1 MMADETAEVRSLL
14 MRHRL
19 SIVRDL
25 VGTGLLQVLLKGGVL
40 TVAQEEQLNAEDSL
54 EVRCERLI
62 ELIAGGGFEQFKQF
76 CYAIESECS
85 QLISDLI
92 NDKLSQVDDGD
103 GESQRRK
110 HYDHHPADN
119 GRGDDDAANI
129 TSATVA
135 ATEAIA
141 VADAGAHSYAAITQ
155 APTIT
160 DDDILGVTHD
170 DSSLKNGRDT
180 IDSNRSRRS
189 TSYCGTSTPT
199 PSTVPI
205 NNTVA
210 SSRRSSLISAASGN
224 HGPSSLYS
232 HTAGHQQQQQPP
244 PIPQLPSKISSSANH
259 PSLLLV
265 ASGDSKFA
273 VSNNN
278 FNNSTVS
285 NGSSGTSS
293 NHNNH
298 NNQSATDGRDANTS
312 GASTGRQL
320 VLPPSTKRLQKSES
334 AAYSYFNPKR
344 FSSPPFGD
352 LLGGTT
358 DRRLNLKNKTAS
370 LFRSKSKK
378 EQRTYGHRSM
388 NETIE
393 VLADQVVED
402 EKVMERTSWDYNTVT
417 LSRVQGYG
425 FGIAVSGGRDNP
437 HFANGDPSIAVSDVL
452 KNGPA
457 EGQLQVN
464 DRITSVNGISLEN
477 VEYATAVQVL
487 RDSGNTVTLMVK
499 RRVPNH
505 SLLQPL
511 PANLLMPGSS
521 GPIGGGGAGGNGGP
535 GGPGGGGGMGQPG
548 QPGAGVSM
556 PPPHA
561 THHHHQHQLSSHS
574 STGLGLAANNGSQQQ
589 IKVIVAKANKKDD
602 FGIVLGC
609 RLFIREISSKTKDQL
624 AANGY
629 SLQEGDVVT
638 RIHNTNCND
647 SMSLKEAKKIIDG
660 CKERLTLAVVREGG
674 AGVGAGAVA
683 ATGGGYGTAGGAGT
697 GTGYSHAAQV
707 SNCSNMDDSYL
718 NGGGSYSGQN
728 LYVQPP
734 TRPSAMSTLLADD
747 KSNLTPRGR
756 SRGPL
761 TDISLQQLDRP
772 STPPGTS
779 SRTAAGGGDGSL
791 PVGHSRSR
799 SVVDEP
805 PRPPPPRGE
814 DFYATRRQ
822 MLDEQQKPPSG
833 EPRYITFQKEG
844 SVGIRLTGGNEVG
857 IFVTAVQQN
866 SPASAQGLVP
876 GDKLLKVN
884 DMDMNGVTREEAVL
898 FLLSLQDRIDL
909 IVQYCREEFDSITA
923 QQRGDSFHIK
933 THFHCDNPS
942 KGELSF
948 KAGDVFRVIDTLYNG
963 VVGAWQVLRIGRGHQ
978 ELQRGVI
985 PNKAR
990 AEELA
995 TVQFNASKKE
1005 LNASESRVSFFRR
1018 RRSTHRRSKSLSREN
1033 WDDVVFSDAISK
1045 FPAYERVVLR
1055 HPGFVRPVVIFGPVA
1070 DIARERLMKDF
1081 PDKYTAPLQD
1091 DDKGSSKCGGIVRLS
1106 NIRDIMDR
1114 GKHALLDVTPNAVDR
1129 LNYAQFYPIVLFLKA
1144 ESKHTIKQM
1153 RQGLPKSAH
1162 KSSKKLFEQC
1172 QKLERVWSHVFSTT
1186 INLNDPDT
1194 WYRKLRDSI
1203 DQQQSGAVWMSE
1215 TKPVESL
1222 SDDFLFPM
1230 TTSRLSYASSP
1241 ESDLELSPGP
1251 SASLS
1256 LGNLPQLVKSSSDPS
1271 IATNQDNLDR
1281 DRELGDG
1288 MPPPY
1293 TNPYEHA
1300 AHPRRMTVDNKYG
1313 FSANSNA
1320 GTSGGIGPTSEDAIY
1335 GTSTARPAP
1344 PIQGAGSNG
1353 THFGAVPDLPPRI
1366 DRASKP
1372 PASGPGGAPGAP
1384 TSTPG
1389 SSLPSRNSSSGGTL
1403 GRSAQERLFGSK
1415 QPSTDAL
1422 HDPSSS
1428 AAVHD
1433 EYSSRSQL
1441 LGLGHGPDPKRSVM
1455 PMLNGAGGVGAG
1467 PTGGGAS
1474 SLERNPN
1481 TSLDRSRSGV
1491 SGAGTATGGGHQPSV
1506 PPPQT
1511 GSSSNN
1517 NTPSKANGSSYDS
1530 VSSYDSYNAT
1540 TQQLAAQNMSNRN
1553 GVHPMQASQPG
1564 MSEYGVRNPA
1574 MSNAAGQDMLLTTAA
1589 RGNYNGMHDPL
1600 AARNSGDRTG
1610 GGMNM
1615 AQRPTNLVLDSPR
1628 KHMIETKTDYGKYSR
1643 NNSASQ
1649 ADYSKPNKGPSM
1661 IGSPGPAVGPGAGP
1675 GGVGNGGP
1683 FKPVPPPKPKN
1694 YRPPIGGGG
1703 VGSNGSAM
1711 HHSGQWDNGEPISPR
1726 SPDGFYYPP
1735 MPSSHYHHQGG
1746 MAHNVPSSPNQP
1758 PMHPMYGAYG
1768 GANGAPGGNGGGG
1781 GQAMYNGNHANGSH
1795 SYMGNGG
1802 IRDMAMGTSNGY
1814 NTNGNAQYPYGNTYM
1829 QRGNGAGTHG
1839 IGNMPALHPSD
1850 RHALDLAGSRE
1861 QRGSAFEL
1869 YRKPQLGTVVGHHHN
1884 IRGDVEPMMSI
1895 HEFNQHQQHLMH
1907 QQRMRHLQQQ
1917 PLPPIPPP
1925 PAPSVGAWDGRDPSL
1940 PPALPAKPP
1949 KKNIL
1954 KSPLK
1959 AIRNAFIKSTRP
1971 LRRQVSLVESQEK
1984 KSLRPILK
1992 RQHSLMEPRTGRMR
2006 MPDPQYDQR
2015 AYYAQQQQQQQQL
2028 YYNDPRYPAYHQESY
2043 SPRSGYQRHEAYY
2056 PKDGNS
2062 TYQNL
2067 EMESIY
2073 GSGAVGGPSSSSAS
2087 FYDHQH
2093 DRGYGYHQQQQH
2105 QQQQQQQQDLEEN
2118 LYANRAL
2125 IELERGRGQLG
2136 PGAAVSTLGRRI
2148 VRRHSM
2154 ADRSAP
2160 SPSFGHLNRRR
2171 MGSERGQQ
2179 HAPAGAAPHHA
2190 PGTGRY
2196 GPGAIAGPGGTGSNS
2211 ICNTS
2216 LGTALDES
2224 IYQSKSGSFLYNEA
2238 ASRAEHASRARAY
2251 DDQVYQSRREMHRD
2265 HLYQSKKQ
2273 MQDRIQQSRL
2283 EQQQQQQQQHGSPG
2297 ASGHSRGSSSTATT
2311 SGVISGSER
2320 FARKELATSGG
2331 GGSCSSSSS
2340 PNSPSSSSGKSSNS
2354 ASRNGEL
2361 RERRSQMRDQIHQSR
2376 KEAMESMAEPV
2387 YAARGRELKHE
2398 PIYESKNELDSVVS
2412 DGRAAAAAT
2421 EEVPLDAL
2429 NRLQIAE
2436 PPEDRPR
2443 PAPRTAAPL
2452 AAEEDDDD
2460 DVEEEQ
2466 KPESDKGKD
2475 EQEENRGEGEQLSD
2489 RTLSSSHNETT
2500 ILEKLPIGSPRTTG
2514 SASGSS
2520 IPEHQG
2526 TPRSSRATHISNFL
2540 KRTAPPVMPPPPPPP
2555 TTTLTSSTEAALSP
2569 SQVYASRTSIE
2580 TQYTATTTS
2589 QMSLPIGPPN
2599 ATSTPFASEMSL
2611 GLPPPRQPIT
2621 RRAIFDAT
2629 GGNLCDPIWNVSL
2642 HIPPGAIAP
2651 GVQQEIY
2658 FTVTDPRL
2666 SETVGGPPL
2675 DMENG
2680 ETMLSPLVMCGPQ
2693 GTEFLQPVTLNI
2705 PHCAGRTAS
2714 LGLSLKA
2721 TDSEKNL
2728 RTDWE
2733 DIDLP
2738 SNTAAHTVS
2747 VKVDHF

>member
-1 MMADETAEVRSLL
+1 MADETGEVRSLL

-25 VGTGLLQVLLKGGVL
+25 IGTSLLQVLLKAGVL
-40 TVAQEEQLNAEDSL
+40 TPAQEEQLTGEPSL
-54 EVRCERLI
+54 DARCDQLI
-62 ELIAGGGFEQFKQF
+62 ELIARDGFEKFKQF

-92 NDKLSQVDDGD
+92 NDKLSQVEDDDDDGV
-103 GESQRRK
+103 
-110 HYDHHPADN
+110 
-119 GRGDDDAANI
+119 ANI
-129 TSATVA
+129 AGSTGPSSSDPA
-135 ATEAIA
+135 AIVQLPAEGAPFAVPEAMDIA
-141 VADAGAHSYAAITQ
+141 V
-155 APTIT
+155 P
-160 DDDILGVTHD
+160 GVTHD

-199 PSTVPI
+199 PTTVPI
-205 NNTVA
+205 SNTV
-210 SSRRSSLISAASGN
+210 SSRRSSLISATASSASN
-224 HGPSSLYS
+224 
-232 HTAGHQQQQQPP
+232 QQQQPP
-244 PIPQLPSKISSSANH
+244 PIPQLPSKTA
-259 PSLLLV
+259 V
-265 ASGDSKFA
+265 AGTATHIDLAGCESKFA

-278 FNNSTVS
+278 FNNSSVS
-285 NGSSGTSS
+285 NGSNSS
-293 NHNNH
+293 NN
-298 NNQSATDGRDANTS
+298 NNQSNNHRTSNGDSSATANGVPDAS
-312 GASTGRQL
+312 VLRSIRQAL
-320 VLPPSTKRLQKSES
+320 GQGHLPPSNKRLQKSES

-344 FSSPPFGD
+344 FSSPPFGEMAGG
-352 LLGGTT
+352 GGTT

-378 EQRTYGHRSM
+378 EQRTYHRSV

-402 EKVMERTSWDYNTVT
+402 EKVLERTSWDYSTVT
-417 LSRVQGYG
+417 LSRVTGYG

-464 DRITSVNGISLEN
+464 DRIISVNGVSLEN

-505 SLLQPL
+505 SLMHPL
-511 PANLLMPGSS
+511 PGANMHGMTA
-521 GPIGGGGAGGNGGP
+521 GPGGP
-535 GGPGGGGGMGQPG
+535 VGLSGGPAGPGGGGGGGAMGG
-548 QPGAGVSM
+548 LSTSVVGMNS
-556 PPPHA
+556 
-561 THHHHQHQLSSHS
+561 HQHQHSIS
-574 STGLGLAANNGSQQQ
+574 STGLGLGANNGSQQQ
-589 IKVIVAKANKKDD
+589 IKVIVTKANKKDD

-629 SLQEGDVVT
+629 SLQEGDLVT

-660 CKERLTLAVVREGG
+660 CKERLTLAVLREPNGISGSYGGG
-674 AGVGAGAVA
+674 AAG
-683 ATGGGYGTAGGAGT
+683 GTASGMQSPV
-697 GTGYSHAAQV
+697 YSHTAQV
-707 SNCSNMDDSYL
+707 SNCSNMDENYL
-718 NGGGSYSGQN
+718 NGTGGGSYSGQN

-779 SRTAAGGGDGSL
+779 SRTADGGA
-791 PVGHSRSR
+791 GHSRSR

-822 MLDEQQKPPSG
+822 LMDEKPPTA

-866 SPASAQGLVP
+866 SPASVQGLVT
-876 GDKLLKVN
+876 GDKILKVN

-909 IVQYCREEFDSITA
+909 IVQYCKEEFDTITA

-933 THFHCDNPS
+933 THFHCDAPT

-1129 LNYAQFYPIVLFLKA
+1129 LNYAQFYPIVIFLKA
-1144 ESKHTIKQM
+1144 DTKHTIKQM

-1300 AHPRRMTVDNKYG
+1300 PHARRMTVDNKYG
-1313 FSANSNA
+1313 FSSSKN
-1320 GTSGGIGPTSEDAIY
+1320 GGGAPAMNPDDAIY
-1335 GTSTARPAP
+1335 GSSTARAAP
-1344 PIQGAGSNG
+1344 PLQGSANG
-1353 THFGAVPDLPPRI
+1353 PHFGAVPDLPPRI

-1372 PASGPGGAPGAP
+1372 PNGPGAP
-1384 TSTPG
+1384 STSG

-1403 GRSAQERLFGSK
+1403 GRSAQERLFGNGK
-1415 QPSTDAL
+1415 QSAGDAL
-1422 HDPSSS
+1422 HDPSS
-1428 AAVHD
+1428 AHD

-1441 LGLGHGPDPKRSVM
+1441 LGHGGPDKRPALP
-1455 PMLNGAGGVGAG
+1455 PMVN
-1467 PTGGGAS
+1467 GGGGPMAGTPGTGS
-1474 SLERNPN
+1474 AN
-1481 TSLDRSRSGV
+1481 TSLDRSG
-1491 SGAGTATGGGHQPSV
+1491 GGGHHHPAS
-1506 PPPQT
+1506 
-1511 GSSSNN
+1511 GSNPNTSSG
-1517 NTPSKANGSSYDS
+1517 KANGSYDS
-1530 VSSYDSYNAT
+1530 VSSYDSYNT
-1540 TQQLAAQNMSNRN
+1540 SSQLTAQNMSNRN
-1553 GVHPMQASQPG
+1553 GAHPMGGNASG
-1564 MSEYGVRNPA
+1564 DYGRNPSMNSTA
-1574 MSNAAGQDMLLTTAA
+1574 SDMLLTTAA
-1589 RGNYNGMHDPL
+1589 RSNYNGTGGAHEAL
-1600 AARNSGDRTG
+1600 TQRNSGDRSG
-1610 GGMNM
+1610 PGMNM
-1615 AQRPTNLVLDSPR
+1615 PQRPTNLVLDSPR
-1628 KHMIETKTDYGKYSR
+1628 KHLIETKTDYGKYSR

-1661 IGSPGPAVGPGAGP
+1661 IGSPGQPP
-1675 GGVGNGGP
+1675 GGGGGAMGANMGNGAP

-1694 YRPPIGGGG
+1694 YRPPVGGAGT
-1703 VGSNGSAM
+1703 NGSGM
-1711 HHSGQWDNGEPISPR
+1711 HHAGQWDNGEPISPR

-1735 MPSSHYHHQGG
+1735 MASSHYHQG
-1746 MAHNVPSSPNQP
+1746 MAHNVPSSPNNGGSGHGP
-1758 PMHPMYGAYG
+1758 AMHPYNPYTVGS
-1768 GANGAPGGNGGGG
+1768 GANGGNG
-1781 GQAMYNGNHANGSH
+1781 APMYNGNGNGSH
-1795 SYMGNGG
+1795 SYMSNGG
-1802 IRDMAMGTSNGY
+1802 VRDVGTMGASNGY
-1814 NTNGNAQYPYGNTYM
+1814 NSGNAQYPYGNTYM
-1829 QRGNGAGTHG
+1829 HRGNGTGTHG
-1839 IGNMPALHPSD
+1839 IGNMPAIHPTD

-1869 YRKPQLGTVVGHHHN
+1869 YRKPQLGTMVGHHHN
-1884 IRGDVEPMMSI
+1884 IRDMEPMMSI

-1907 QQRMRHLQQQ
+1907 QERMRQLQQQ
-1917 PLPPIPPP
+1917 PLPPIPGPP
-1925 PAPSVGAWDGRDPSL
+1925 PRGIPYPGHDPSL
-1940 PPALPAKPP
+1940 PPELPAKPP

-1959 AIRNAFIKSTRP
+1959 AIKNAFIKSTRP
-1971 LRRQVSLVESQEK
+1971 LRRQVSLAGDADK

-1992 RQHSLMEPRTGRMR
+1992 RQHSMMEPRSARMR
-2006 MPDPQYDQR
+2006 LADQQQQQLQQMYDQR
-2015 AYYAQQQQQQQQL
+2015 AMYAQELQQQQQQA
-2028 YYNDPRYPAYHQESY
+2028 YYNDPRYSSSYQGPY
-2043 SPRSGYQRHEAYY
+2043 SPQPVRGFQRHEAYY

-2067 EMESIY
+2067 ELESMY
-2073 GSGAVGGPSSSSAS
+2073 GHSQGRAY
-2087 FYDHQH
+2087 YD
-2093 DRGYGYHQQQQH
+2093 GQQNDGQSYYQP
-2105 QQQQQQQQDLEEN
+2105 DEN

-2125 IELERGRGQLG
+2125 IELERGRAAPLG
-2136 PGAAVSTLGRRI
+2136 PGATVSTLGRRI

-2154 ADRSAP
+2154 ADRTAP
-2160 SPSFGHLNRRR
+2160 SPSFNQLNRRR
-2171 MGSERGQQ
+2171 MGSER
-2179 HAPAGAAPHHA
+2179 APHHA
-2190 PGTGRY
+2190 SIVDHHRHHQR
-2196 GPGAIAGPGGTGSNS
+2196 GAMASVANVSGHGS
-2211 ICNTS
+2211 
-2216 LGTALDES
+2216 GHDES

-2238 ASRAEHASRARAY
+2238 REHTRRTF
-2251 DDQVYQSRREMHRD
+2251 DEPVYQSRREMHRD
-2265 HLYQSKKQ
+2265 HLYQSKQQ

-2283 EQQQQQQQQHGSPG
+2283 VEMQSQQTQPPGSSP
-2297 ASGHSRGSSSTATT
+2297 ASGGNGSGTTTTSTA
-2311 SGVISGSER
+2311 SDRFLRNQGVGAAGGGPASGS
-2320 FARKELATSGG
+2320 
-2331 GGSCSSSSS
+2331 CSSS
-2340 PNSPSSSSGKSSNS
+2340 PNSPSSSSCKSGYSS
-2354 ASRNGEL
+2354 SRNGGEM
-2361 RERRSQMRDQIHQSR
+2361 RERRTQMREQIYQSR

-2387 YAARGRELKHE
+2387 YVSRRELKHE
-2398 PIYESKNELDSVVS
+2398 PIYESKNEHAEVGDLPVSEMEGLCLHETEPADSGESKSEKLETIAVAKADCREDQNS
-2412 DGRAAAAAT
+2412 RAPFT
-2421 EEVPLDAL
+2421 LG
-2429 NRLQIAE
+2429 
-2436 PPEDRPR
+2436 
-2443 PAPRTAAPL
+2443 APL

-2460 DVEEEQ
+2460 VAGDVEEEQ
-2466 KPESDKGKD
+2466 DKS
-2475 EQEENRGEGEQLSD
+2475 GE
-2489 RTLSSSHNETT
+2489 RTLTVSNQNDSAFD
-2500 ILEKLPIGSPRTTG
+2500 KLPVASPGSPVAT
-2514 SASGSS
+2514 SS
-2520 IPEHQG
+2520 PVPSIG
-2526 TPRSSRATHISNFL
+2526 TPKSIRATHISNFL

-2555 TTTLTSSTEAALSP
+2555 TAAPRP
-2569 SQVYASRTSIE
+2569 SHPAVPDAAAVYASRTSIE
-2580 TQYTATTTS
+2580 TQYTAPATGS

-2599 ATSTPFASEMSL
+2599 ATSTPFASELSL

-2621 RRAIFDAT
+2621 RRGLFDAS
-2629 GGNLCDPIWNVSL
+2629 GGSLADPVWNVSL
-2642 HIPPGAIAP
+2642 QIPPGAIAP

-2666 SETVGGPPL
+2666 SESVGGPPL

-2693 GTEFLQPVTLNI
+2693 GTEFLKPVTLNI

-2728 RTDWE
+2728 QTDWE

>member
-1 MMADETAEVRSLL
+1 M
-14 MRHRL
+14 
-19 SIVRDL
+19 
-25 VGTGLLQVLLKGGVL
+25 
-40 TVAQEEQLNAEDSL
+40 
-54 EVRCERLI
+54 
-62 ELIAGGGFEQFKQF
+62 
-76 CYAIESECS
+76 
-85 QLISDLI
+85 
-92 NDKLSQVDDGD
+92 
-103 GESQRRK
+103 
-110 HYDHHPADN
+110 
-119 GRGDDDAANI
+119 
-129 TSATVA
+129 
-135 ATEAIA
+135 
-141 VADAGAHSYAAITQ
+141 
-155 APTIT
+155 
-160 DDDILGVTHD
+160 
-170 DSSLKNGRDT
+170 
-180 IDSNRSRRS
+180 
-189 TSYCGTSTPT
+189 
-199 PSTVPI
+199 
-205 NNTVA
+205 
-210 SSRRSSLISAASGN
+210 
-224 HGPSSLYS
+224 
-232 HTAGHQQQQQPP
+232 
-244 PIPQLPSKISSSANH
+244 
-259 PSLLLV
+259 
-265 ASGDSKFA
+265 
-273 VSNNN
+273 
-278 FNNSTVS
+278 
-285 NGSSGTSS
+285 
-293 NHNNH
+293 
-298 NNQSATDGRDANTS
+298 
-312 GASTGRQL
+312 
-320 VLPPSTKRLQKSES
+320 
-334 AAYSYFNPKR
+334 
-344 FSSPPFGD
+344 
-352 LLGGTT
+352 
-358 DRRLNLKNKTAS
+358 NL
-370 LFRSKSKK
+370 
-378 EQRTYGHRSM
+378 
-388 NETIE
+388 
-393 VLADQVVED
+393 
-402 EKVMERTSWDYNTVT
+402 ERTSWDYSTVT
-417 LSRVQGYG
+417 LSRVTGYG

-464 DRITSVNGISLEN
+464 DRIISVNGVSLEN

-505 SLLQPL
+505 SLMHPL
-511 PANLLMPGSS
+511 PGTNMHGMT
-521 GPIGGGGAGGNGGP
+521 
-535 GGPGGGGGMGQPG
+535 GPGGGGVGGLPGTLAGSGGGAMGGMA
-548 QPGAGVSM
+548 AGVGMNS
-556 PPPHA
+556 
-561 THHHHQHQLSSHS
+561 HQHQHSIS
-574 STGLGLAANNGSQQQ
+574 STGLGLGANNGSQQQ
-589 IKVIVAKANKKDD
+589 IKVIVTKANKKDD

-609 RLFIREISSKTKDQL
+609 RLFIRVGSVCWRNTALQEISSKTKDQL

-629 SLQEGDVVT
+629 SLQEGDLVT

-660 CKERLTLAVVREGG
+660 CKERLTLAVLREPNGASSGNYGGG
-674 AGVGAGAVA
+674 AAG
-683 ATGGGYGTAGGAGT
+683 GTASGMQSPV
-697 GTGYSHAAQV
+697 YSHTAQV
-707 SNCSNMDDSYL
+707 SNCSNMDENYL
-718 NGGGSYSGQN
+718 NGTGGGSYSGQN

-779 SRTAAGGGDGSL
+779 SRNADAGAA
-791 PVGHSRSR
+791 GHSRSR

-822 MLDEQQKPPSG
+822 LMEEKPPTT

-866 SPASAQGLVP
+866 SPASVQGLVT
-876 GDKLLKVN
+876 GDKILKVN

-909 IVQYCREEFDSITA
+909 IVQYCKEEFDSITA

-933 THFHCDNPS
+933 THFHCDTPT

-1005 LNASESRVSFFRR
+1005 LNTSESRVSFFRR

-1081 PDKYTAPLQD
+1081 QDKYTAPLQD

-1129 LNYAQFYPIVLFLKA
+1129 LNYAQFYPIVIFLKA
-1144 ESKHTIKQM
+1144 DTKHTIKQM

-1215 TKPVESL
+1215 TKVNTSCSSDPYAYGGSTKTSVGAMSRNPYRYSMPAANFNNSLAVSPIAIAQQYAQQSHFANPSFNAIKPIASIPTHPTMQSCRPNTVLGSEFGAPMAVNDIRMTASPAVGGRRTGRVAYNAGLHRSNPNIQRSTLSLHASSSYGGKSSTATTGSSEQLLYDEEQPPMASASVDNGRSANATVHATPFYNNPDNLQMHDRNRSYTNITNGNGIGNGRDHEYSINSSSAGGSLHGTNNILTSIDANESL

-1300 AHPRRMTVDNKYG
+1300 PHSRRMTVDNKYG
-1313 FSANSNA
+1313 FSSSKN
-1320 GTSGGIGPTSEDAIY
+1320 GGGAPAMNPEDAIY
-1335 GTSTARPAP
+1335 GSSTSRAAP
-1344 PIQGAGSNG
+1344 PLQGSSNG
-1353 THFGAVPDLPPRI
+1353 PHFGAVPDLPPRI

-1372 PASGPGGAPGAP
+1372 PNAPGAP
-1384 TSTPG
+1384 STSG

-1403 GRSAQERLFGSK
+1403 GRSAQERLFGNGK
-1415 QPSTDAL
+1415 QSSADTL
-1422 HDPSSS
+1422 IHDPTST
-1428 AAVHD
+1428 HD
-1433 EYSSRSQL
+1433 EYSSRTQL
-1441 LGLGHGPDPKRSVM
+1441 LGPDKRPTLP
-1455 PMLNGAGGVGAG
+1455 PMVNGGTTTSGTV
-1467 PTGGGAS
+1467 S
-1474 SLERNPN
+1474 SLERNAN
-1481 TSLDRSRSGV
+1481 TSLDRS
-1491 SGAGTATGGGHQPSV
+1491 GGGGRTAGHHHPTSS
-1506 PPPQT
+1506 
-1511 GSSSNN
+1511 GSNPNASG
-1517 NTPSKANGSSYDS
+1517 KANGSYDS
-1530 VSSYDSYNAT
+1530 VSSYDSYNT
-1540 TQQLAAQNMSNRN
+1540 PSQLTAQNMRLGPNAPDDLKSVPNNRN
-1553 GVHPMQASQPG
+1553 GAHPMGGNPSGLA
-1564 MSEYGVRNPA
+1564 EYGRNP
-1574 MSNAAGQDMLLTTAA
+1574 SSDMLLTTA
-1589 RGNYNGMHDPL
+1589 RSNYNGTGVHETL
-1600 AARNSGDRTG
+1600 TQRNSGDRPG

-1615 AQRPTNLVLDSPR
+1615 PQRPTNLVLDSPR
-1628 KHMIETKTDYGKYSR
+1628 KHIIETKTDYGKYSR

-1661 IGSPGPAVGPGAGP
+1661 IGSPGQPPGAMGP
-1675 GGVGNGGP
+1675 NMGNGAP

-1694 YRPPIGGGG
+1694 YRPPVGGT
-1703 VGSNGSAM
+1703 GSNGSGM

-1735 MPSSHYHHQGG
+1735 MASSHYHQG
-1746 MAHNVPSSPNQP
+1746 MAHNVPSSPNNGGGSHAP
-1758 PMHPMYGAYG
+1758 GMHPYNPYTVGN
-1768 GANGAPGGNGGGG
+1768 GANGGNGGP
-1781 GQAMYNGNHANGSH
+1781 MYNGNTNGSH
-1795 SYMGNGG
+1795 SYMSNGV
-1802 IRDMAMGTSNGY
+1802 RDMGAMGASNGY
-1814 NTNGNAQYPYGNTYM
+1814 NNGNAQYPYGNTYM
-1829 QRGNGAGTHG
+1829 HR
-1839 IGNMPALHPSD
+1839 GNMPALHPTD

-1869 YRKPQLGTVVGHHHN
+1869 YRKPQLGTMVGHHHN
-1884 IRGDVEPMMSI
+1884 IRDMEPMMSI

-1907 QQRMRHLQQQ
+1907 QERMRQLQQQ
-1917 PLPPIPPP
+1917 PLPPIPGPP
-1925 PAPSVGAWDGRDPSL
+1925 PRAPYPGHDPSL

-1959 AIRNAFIKSTRP
+1959 AIKNAFIKSTRP
-1971 LRRQVSLVESQEK
+1971 LRRQVSLVGDADK

-1992 RQHSLMEPRTGRMR
+1992 RQHSMMEPRSSRTRMSE
-2006 MPDPQYDQR
+2006 
-2015 AYYAQQQQQQQQL
+2015 QQQQQQL
-2028 YYNDPRYPAYHQESY
+2028 YEQRTMYAQEMQQQAYYNDPRYGSSYQGPY
-2043 SPRSGYQRHEAYY
+2043 SPQPVRGYQRHDAYY

-2067 EMESIY
+2067 ELESMY
-2073 GSGAVGGPSSSSAS
+2073 GNHG
-2087 FYDHQH
+2087 
-2093 DRGYGYHQQQQH
+2093 RGYYDRQSDGQNYYPP
-2105 QQQQQQQQDLEEN
+2105 DEN

-2125 IELERGRGQLG
+2125 IELERGRAPLG
-2136 PGAAVSTLGRRI
+2136 PGATVSTLGRRI

-2154 ADRSAP
+2154 ADRTAP
-2160 SPSFGHLNRRR
+2160 SPSFNQLNRRR
-2171 MGSERGQQ
+2171 MGSER
-2179 HAPAGAAPHHA
+2179 APHHTTIVDHHRA
-2190 PGTGRY
+2190 
-2196 GPGAIAGPGGTGSNS
+2196 AMANVSHGS
-2211 ICNTS
+2211 
-2216 LGTALDES
+2216 AHDES

-2238 ASRAEHASRARAY
+2238 REHTRRTFE
-2251 DDQVYQSRREMHRD
+2251 DPVYQSRREMHRD
-2265 HLYQSKKQ
+2265 HLYQSKQQ
-2273 MQDRIQQSRL
+2273 MQDRIQQSRMV
-2283 EQQQQQQQQHGSPG
+2283 EMQPTVPSQQQPHHGSSP
-2297 ASGHSRGSSSTATT
+2297 ASGNGSSSIGGTTT
-2311 SGVISGSER
+2311 SAASDRFQRNQALIS
-2320 FARKELATSGG
+2320 SGMTASG
-2331 GGSCSSSSS
+2331 SSSSS
-2340 PNSPSSSSGKSSNS
+2340 PNSPSSSSCKSGYSS
-2354 ASRNGEL
+2354 SRNGGEM
-2361 RERRSQMRDQIHQSR
+2361 RERRTQMREQIYQSR

-2387 YAARGRELKHE
+2387 YVSRRELKHE
-2398 PIYESKNELDSVVS
+2398 PIYESKNEHE
-2412 DGRAAAAAT
+2412 AAAT
-2421 EEVPLDAL
+2421 AGDAVEHPVSEMEGLSVTEEVKGKETETDGRNTSEASPDVQKPQSL
-2429 NRLQIAE
+2429 
-2436 PPEDRPR
+2436 
-2443 PAPRTAAPL
+2443 AAPL
-2452 AAEEDDDD
+2452 AAEEDDD
-2460 DVEEEQ
+2460 VEEE
-2466 KPESDKGKD
+2466 D
-2475 EQEENRGEGEQLSD
+2475 EQERSDD
-2489 RTLSSSHNETT
+2489 RTLTVDSTFDKTMAGGGPVATSSPV
-2500 ILEKLPIGSPRTTG
+2500 LVPPAL
-2514 SASGSS
+2514 
-2520 IPEHQG
+2520 G
-2526 TPRSSRATHISNFL
+2526 TPKSVRATHISNFL

-2555 TTTLTSSTEAALSP
+2555 THSRPVPAGNESTAP
-2569 SQVYASRTSIE
+2569 VYASRTSIE
-2580 TQYTATTTS
+2580 TQYTSVATGS

-2599 ATSTPFASEMSL
+2599 ATSTPFASELSL
-2611 GLPPPRQPIT
+2611 GLPAPRQPIT
-2621 RRAIFDAT
+2621 RRGMFDTA
-2629 GGNLCDPIWNVSL
+2629 GGSLADPIWNVSL
-2642 HIPPGAIAP
+2642 QIPPGAIPP

-2666 SETVGGPPL
+2666 SESVGGPPL

-2693 GTEFLQPVTLNI
+2693 GTEFLKPVTLNI

-2728 RTDWE
+2728 QTDWE